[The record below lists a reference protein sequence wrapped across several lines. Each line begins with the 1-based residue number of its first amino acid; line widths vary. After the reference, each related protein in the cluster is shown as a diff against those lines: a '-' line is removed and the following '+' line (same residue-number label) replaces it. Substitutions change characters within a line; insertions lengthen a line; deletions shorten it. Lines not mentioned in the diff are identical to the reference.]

1 MHDMTHCVFCDS
13 PQLVP
18 SRAWAPLPFA
28 RATKTQDTK
37 TPCSNGAVGNTL
49 NSRKSRKTKIE
60 PLHEKQPVPY
70 RERDAEPG
78 LGKRGAHSA
87 NRATRQCS
95 SSKAACTHAQDCA
108 TVLKKTRCPR
118 HTAAL
123 RERVGATERSP
134 GPDYTTTRSGCPAAF
149 FLPRTSGLMMG
160 SSAQLQS
167 FYHLQYSRAY
177 HNSSATKELV

>member
-108 TVLKKTRCPR
+108 TVSKKRVGHVIPPR
-118 HTAAL
+118 YARGWEQLSVHQGLTTPRQDRAAL
-123 RERVGATERSP
+123 PHFFYP
-134 GPDYTTTRSGCPAAF
+134 GPPD
-149 FLPRTSGLMMG
+149 
-160 SSAQLQS
+160 
-167 FYHLQYSRAY
+167 
-177 HNSSATKELV
+177 